1 MSNGHVPFVNGL
13 AGAIA
18 NADLPDM
25 GPAIKAIDE
34 MMEPPAAAESPD
46 FERLDEVV
54 NAVEEA
60 RARRAQRE
68 AEKQSKELAAEAA
81 AEATARTPRR
91 KPKHRF
97 VPPNPSTEPG
107 PEGPEMEL

>member
-68 AEKQSKELAAEAA
+68 AEKKSKERAAEAA
-81 AEATARTPRR
+81 ARPPRR

-97 VPPNPSTEPG
+97 VPRNPSTEPG